1 MELCAS
7 VPWKYRDR
15 WNNGCRITKGPRQ
28 SCVSLKETWQGVLRG
43 KNWLPVKNGTARL
56 GIVEQ
61 PTKTDHCDNE
71 EKLVAEYLVSDLE
84 CARIYANTPCNQ
96 ASWCFAQVRKM
107 KAWKREP
114 YTRDRGRDLTERI
127 QIQSWA
133 TTSMTRRSH
142 RRHDRRSSPCL
153 LWNCGR
159 CCLLDVSTS
168 VCGSERPR
176 TGLLSLVS
184 PNQKTGSTPYA
195 DWSTT
200 ATVNT
205 VIGQSVRVTHGYRLP
220 QQYLRSISPP
230 WLPCRARY
238 LLSLTLTATASPT
251 PCPFHAHTPRLAPI
265 TSGQNSRG
273 QPLLLLLHYHPRETS
288 NSQLSRPP
296 ANRALFRHFCQW
308 NIQFWT
314 VSEVYRAIWN
324 DVTQSLR
331 ENLVHAT
338 FWINRNKSLTVSE
351 KSHSLWRK
359 ITMDTKCKD
368 TKFTAWSL
376 TMDGG

>member
-1 MELCAS
+1 MTWSVQESTRTRRVTRRAGVLLKCAR
-7 VPWKYRDR
+7 WKRER
-15 WNNGCRITKGPRQ
+15 E
-28 SCVSLKETWQGVLRG
+28 SLTQETQAETWQ
-43 KNWLPVKNGTARL
+43 KESKSK
-56 GIVEQ
+56 VERRQ
-61 PTKTDHCDNE
+61 GRRRRWREEEVIDDTTDE
-71 EKLVAEYLVSDLE
+71 A
-84 CARIYANTPCNQ
+84 A
-96 ASWCFAQVRKM
+96 
-107 KAWKREP
+107 
-114 YTRDRGRDLTERI
+114 
-127 QIQSWA
+127 
-133 TTSMTRRSH
+133 
-142 RRHDRRSSPCL
+142 PCL

-159 CCLLDVSTS
+159 CCLLDVSTL

-273 QPLLLLLHYHPRETS
+273 QPLLLLLHCHPPETS

-296 ANRALFRHFCQW
+296 ANRALFRHFRQW

-331 ENLVHAT
+331 ENLVHAI
-338 FWINRNKSLTVSE
+338 FRVNRNKSLTVSE

-359 ITMDTKCKD
+359 ITMNMKCKD
-368 TKFTAWSL
+368 TKCTPWSL